1 MLESHVHLCSVSS
14 IISDSF
20 DPVDWSPPG
29 SSVHEILQARVL
41 GWVAMASSRG
51 SSQSRVQTWVSC
63 IVGGFSTHWA
73 TWEALRYHTPSQTL
87 KSTWNTTTL
96 ISYFTLIF
104 VLPLSFIIVT
114 AENQSYGIVKRDI
127 AQSKVAT
134 GIYLELLVYRVPYKF
149 QVSMSFLRNL
159 K

>member
-1 MLESHVHLCSVSS
+1 MLESHVHSCSVSS
-14 IISDSF
+14 VISDSF
-20 DPVDWSPPG
+20 NPVDWSPPG

-73 TWEALRYHTPSQTL
+73 TWEALGYHTPSQNL

-96 ISYFTLIF
+96 VSYFTLIF
-104 VLPLSFIIVT
+104 MLPLSFITVT

-127 AQSKVAT
+127 AQSKVAP
-134 GIYLELLVYRVPYKF
+134 GIYLELLVCRVPYRF